1 MKGLE
6 DPQVIM
12 ATLASQALQIL
23 CLLFDMYLC
32 SALKTCTIAF
42 PFFFLLLLVVVV
54 AGGGGYFP
62 ESKTPKVEGQK
73 HISTTTILVIVR
85 GCICQPCHDHI
96 SVPCIVGCLVA
107 SLASAYWI
115 LVQSP
120 LPPEL

>member
-42 PFFFLLLLVVVV
+42 PFFFAVV
-54 AGGGGYFP
+54 GGGGGGWGVL
-62 ESKTPKVEGQK
+62 SRK
-73 HISTTTILVIVR
+73 
-85 GCICQPCHDHI
+85 
-96 SVPCIVGCLVA
+96 
-107 SLASAYWI
+107 
-115 LVQSP
+115 
-120 LPPEL
+120 